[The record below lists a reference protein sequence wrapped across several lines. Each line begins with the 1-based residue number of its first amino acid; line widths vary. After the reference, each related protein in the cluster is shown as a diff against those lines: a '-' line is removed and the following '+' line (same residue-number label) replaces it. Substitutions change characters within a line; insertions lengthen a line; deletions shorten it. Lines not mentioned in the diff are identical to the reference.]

1 MDRGLAKRGARS
13 PPTLARLPTQGQNI
27 FPITNPGLALRTRP
41 SSTSTRTEVLSNSNY
56 KHTEEGDGVKEVI
69 TNLIQAPEANIGQT
83 MSPLLKSNISRKPKP
98 MHIVKK
104 RGIVPDGLVQAR
116 LTQFRMMTNQG
127 RGNERESKVEIVSTN
142 GRTGKRKAELLDSP
156 TAIRQRRY

>member
-1 MDRGLAKRGARS
+1 MISSL
-13 PPTLARLPTQGQNI
+13 RL
-27 FPITNPGLALRTRP
+27 
-41 SSTSTRTEVLSNSNY
+41 
-56 KHTEEGDGVKEVI
+56 
-69 TNLIQAPEANIGQT
+69 APEANIGLT
-83 MSPLLKSNISRKPKP
+83 VSPLLKSTTSRKPKP

-142 GRTGKRKAELLDSP
+142 GRTEKRKAELLDSP
-156 TAIRQRRY
+156 TAIRSDIG

>member
-1 MDRGLAKRGARS
+1 M
-13 PPTLARLPTQGQNI
+13 
-27 FPITNPGLALRTRP
+27 
-41 SSTSTRTEVLSNSNY
+41 VSNFS
-56 KHTEEGDGVKEVI
+56 
-69 TNLIQAPEANIGQT
+69 LAPEANIGQT
-83 MSPLLKSNISRKPKP
+83 MSPSLKSKNSRKPKP

-156 TAIRQRRY
+156 TAIRQRIN